1 MNITFTVVSHN
12 KKTGPIPVSASPSS
26 TCAPSCPFLGMCYAS
41 YGPSAWLWRKLDEGR
56 AGISWGEFL
65 VQVKNLPRGQLWRHH
80 AWGDFNHVKGTI
92 NRQMLK
98 ALTVANKGKRG
109 FTYTHHELTP
119 ANVKSIKE
127 ALAQGFTINVS
138 CETLEQVDHARSLG
152 LPATI
157 VVARNNQPAKGAAT
171 PAGHP
176 LRQCPAETTD
186 MTCARCG
193 ICQRADRHTVIYFTA
208 HGAGAK
214 RIEAVL
220 ADRNM
225 EK

>member
-1 MNITFTVVSHN
+1 MLTKLITVSSN
-12 KKTGPIPVSASPSS
+12 SKTGPIPVSKTERAS
-26 TCAPSCPFLGMCYAS
+26 CAPTCPFKGICYEE
-41 YGPSAWLWRKLDEGR
+41 YGHLKGHWNRVETH
-56 AGISWGEFL
+56 GEQWDTFTARI
-65 VQVKNLPRGQLWRHH
+65 KMLPRQQLWRHNE
-80 AWGDFNHVKGTI
+80 AGDLPHIKGTI
-92 NRQMLK
+92 NRA
-98 ALTVANKGKRG
+98 ALRKLLVANKGKRG

-119 ANVKSIKE
+119 SNVKSIKE

-171 PAGHP
+171 SAGHP

-193 ICQRADRHTVIYFTA
+193 ICQRADRHTIIYFTA